1 MMQGW
6 QDWIVAL
13 IVTLCVGRVGL
24 SFWRLYQQTRHDN
37 DPCAHCSQPCD
48 IKRQY
53 DQKRRNAALVI
64 KKLRN
69 LAANSWQ
76 FKNLLYICI
85 RIQ

>member
-13 IVTLCVGRVGL
+13 IVTLCLGRVGL

-53 DQKRRNAALVI
+53 DQKKEKCCLGD
-64 KKLRN
+64 KKTKK
-69 LAANSWQ
+69 S
-76 FKNLLYICI
+76 CCE
-85 RIQ
+85 